1 MFKKNNKIILLII
14 LIVLVFVAYRFLRK
28 QDNLGNSSLVAET
41 GQVKQSAIGQEL
53 LTALSKL
60 KSLTLDENFF
70 KDPVF
75 QSLNDF
81 SVPIASQDVGRAN
94 PFSPIG
100 GSSVAVSSKSSKS
113 SESSSDDTATDG
125 SE

>member
-60 KSLTLDENFF
+60 KSLTLDENFSRTLFF
-70 KDPVF
+70 KVSMISVF
-75 QSLNDF
+75 
-81 SVPIASQDVGRAN
+81 R
-94 PFSPIG
+94 
-100 GSSVAVSSKSSKS
+100 
-113 SESSSDDTATDG
+113 
-125 SE
+125 

>member
-1 MFKKNNKIILLII
+1 MSKKNSKIILLII
-14 LIVLVFVAYRFLRK
+14 LIVLAFVAYRFFGK

-41 GQVKQSAIGQEL
+41 EQVKQSAIGQEL

-60 KSLTLDENFF
+60 RALTLDENFF

-81 SVPIASQDVGRAN
+81 SVSIVSQAVGRNN
-94 PFSPIG
+94 PFSPIDG
-100 GSSVAVSSKSSKS
+100 KS
-113 SESSSDDTATDG
+113 E
-125 SE
+125 E